1 VTRSAV
7 DVQFIG
13 DYTIDGAIC
22 DRLIELH
29 RACDRKGLV
38 RRGSIGRGGDAVVDT
53 DKKDSFDVTV
63 SMIPDDLHEQYGVP
77 AYYAAL
83 QRCLERYL
91 AAHPILA
98 RVGRFGVTESPAI
111 QHYRPG
117 GGFKMEHFE
126 RTSFATSTRMLVW
139 MTFLNDV
146 DGGGTHFVYQ
156 DTTVDARRGR
166 TLIWPPDFTH
176 THVGV
181 VSPHDHKYI
190 ITGWMNYF
198 APAA

>member
-1 VTRSAV
+1 M
-7 DVQFIG
+7 QFIG

-22 DRLIELH
+22 DRLIALH
-29 RACDRKGLV
+29 RACDQKGLV
-38 RRGSIGRGGDAVVDT
+38 RRGAIGRGGEAVVSLH
-53 DKKDSFDVTV
+53 KKDSFDVTV
-63 SMIPDDLHEQYGVP
+63 SMIPDALFAEFGVP

-83 QRCLERYL
+83 QRCLEQYL

-98 RVGRFGVTESPAI
+98 KVGRFGVTESPTI

-126 RTSFATSTRMLVW
+126 RTGFATTTRMLVW

-146 DGGGTHFVYQ
+146 DDGGGTRFVYQ
-156 DTTVDARRGR
+156 DATIEARRGR

-181 VSPHDHKYI
+181 VSERDHKYI

-198 APAA
+198 APGA